1 MAFLVPTKRQF
12 PFEGWS
18 LGYGGEKVF
27 NEKVK
32 KNISRKKL
40 TQNEE
45 DKKIRRQPARIR

>member
-32 KNISRKKL
+32 KKYLQKEIDS
-40 TQNEE
+40 E
-45 DKKIRRQPARIR
+45 